1 MKPLLLTISGYLLI
15 IVFIIFT
22 IIFPVSLDSGA
33 WYDWLSR
40 MMLVL
45 ALILNIAGFLWSVI
59 CLMKKRKLAVN
70 ILACL
75 LSLVFIIVSCSIIS
89 VISITVAN

>member
-22 IIFPVSLDSGA
+22 MMFPVSLDSGA

-40 MMLVL
+40 VMLVL

-59 CLMKKRKLAVN
+59 CLIKKRKLAVN
-70 ILACL
+70 VLACL
-75 LSLVFIIVSCSIIS
+75 LSLIFMIVLYSMIS
-89 VISITVAN
+89 VESITVAN